1 MGRWRH
7 LDRRNAGEYTIHEA
21 AYDVLRGSD
30 VRMQTIAT
38 RTGIPYDTL
47 KSWTVEPDNP
57 AQSYRAMP
65 AHQVVPVT
73 LATGNTRIL
82 DVMEQAVGRVAFTLP
97 EVADPPRD
105 VLVETAAATREFGDI
120 LSALGRAV
128 ADRAI
133 SVAEMDQIEDEAY
146 EAIAE
151 ILRAVSA
158 ARALHRVCS
167 PAGAGR

>member
-21 AYDVLRGSD
+21 AYDVLRASEL
-30 VRMQTIAT
+30 RMATIAT

-65 AHQVVPVT
+65 AHQVVPIT
-73 LATGNTRIL
+73 LATGNFRIL
-82 DVMEQAVGRVAFTLP
+82 DVMEQAVGRVAFALP
-97 EVADPPRD
+97 AVTDAPRD
-105 VLVETAAATREFGDI
+105 VLTETAAATREFGDV
-120 LSALGRAV
+120 LTALGRAV
-128 ADRAI
+128 AARRI
-133 SVAEMDQIEDEAY
+133 SAGEMDQIEDEAY

-151 ILRAVSA
+151 ILRAVAA
-158 ARALHRVCS
+158 ARALHQ
-167 PAGAGR
+167 AGAAEAQG

>member
-7 LDRRNAGEYTIHEA
+7 LDRRNAEEYTIHEA
-21 AYDVLRGSD
+21 AYDVLRGET
-30 VRMQTIAT
+30 RLQTIAT

-82 DVMEQAVGRVAFTLP
+82 DVMEQAVGRVAFAMP
-97 EVADPPRD
+97 AVADPPRD
-105 VLVETAAATREFGDI
+105 VLVETAAATREFGDV
-120 LSALGRAV
+120 LTALGRAV
-128 ADRAI
+128 ADRRI
-133 SVAEMDQIEDEAY
+133 SAGELDQIEDEAY

-151 ILRAVSA
+151 IMRAVAA
-158 ARALHRVCS
+158 ARALHQA
-167 PAGAGR
+167 PAEARG